1 MAKVNL
7 DLLTEEDYQAFQE
20 KRYVDLS
27 EDAKRYLSGEGF
39 GSGATFIEEAGRGF
53 SSSLRGL
60 AGMLPEND
68 FISVDQEV
76 DLDQERRSRMMLE
89 TNPVAGWTGLLVG
102 SAADPV
108 TLPAAILKPLTVGGK
123 VLTGALRGSAGGA
136 LGGALDPV
144 YEEFGDSK
152 ALNVVA
158 GAGLGA
164 GLGALVGKLLGKNQP
179 SKVEADATKIIDSPD
194 AARAVDDV
202 SVTEE
207 SSVAKVMEPA
217 IPEAATF
224 NPTSGKFEVSEE
236 VIPTVNLALPRQLS
250 GAKPRFNKF
259 ETQFENDLDKAFYIV
274 GNSASKSAQHDAYVD
289 WIKVT
294 TGLDDVEVKAAAKA
308 ARSELARKLGSAP
321 VEGNKLVI
329 AEPSSIA
336 QTITTRATAPKQV
349 AKPVTPTVTVKD
361 GLDETDLALLRRAGV
376 NVTIGRNGTV
386 VVQDLLASGR
396 PMMSNATFLQ
406 RMEAAGIGIDL
417 PAYRQ
422 RTKAD
427 VQVKQAQEAEA
438 MGRGAGDQ
446 PQITNESQQFW
457 SGQQPVNKEQWT
469 TPPVQRAEQ
478 TPPVERAGQPQQM
491 EGLQTG
497 APREGDAAGAT
508 RVRPASIYNEQL
520 APGLVDMSPTE
531 LVARASS
538 ISPEEIMKMMPP
550 SVRAA
555 EEAKHPTGLAEY
567 LSAGQ
572 KRLKR
577 ILADNNNIV
586 EWMISKSR
594 AKRGMSEEEV
604 GAFAPFYHQSM
615 AAREQTL
622 VKAAQF
628 RKEGGS
634 FESTE
639 GMKLTQDLMYYT
651 GIALFKKNEGSKA
664 GRALNAYRLISEK
677 ARKGQ
682 NLNNIF
688 PGVVC

>member
-20 KRYVDLS
+20 KRYADLS

-39 GSGATFIEEAGRGF
+39 GSAATFMEEAGRGF

-89 TNPVAGWTGLLVG
+89 TNPVAGWAGLLVG

-108 TLPAAILKPLTVGGK
+108 TLPAAILKPLKAGGAA
-123 VLTGALRGSAGGA
+123 LTGALRGSAGGA

-144 YEEFGDSK
+144 YEEFDDSK
-152 ALNVVA
+152 VLNVVA

-164 GLGALVGKLLGKNQP
+164 GLGAAVGKLLGRGTQATKA
-179 SKVEADATKIIDSPD
+179 EADADEIISSPNM
-194 AARAVDDV
+194 AKAVDDV

-207 SSVAKVMEPA
+207 SSVAKMMEPT
-217 IPEAATF
+217 IPDAATF
-224 NPTSGKFEVSEE
+224 NPTSGRFEVSEE
-236 VIPTVNLALPRQLS
+236 VIPTADLTLPRQLA

-274 GNSASKSAQHDAYVD
+274 GNSTSKSAQHDAYVD
-289 WIKVT
+289 WLKGR
-294 TGLDDVEVKAAAKA
+294 TGLDEAEVKAAAKA

-321 VEGNKLVI
+321 VQGNKLI
-329 AEPSSIA
+329 LAEPSTVA
-336 QTITTRATAPKQV
+336 QTVTARATAPQQI

-376 NVTIGRNGTV
+376 NMAVGRDGTLV
-386 VVQDLLASGR
+386 IQDLLN
-396 PMMSNATFLQ
+396 SNKVMLNGEFLR

-422 RTKAD
+422 RTKATA
-427 VQVKQAQEAEA
+427 QARQAQEAEA

-446 PQITNESQQFW
+446 PQVTNESQQFW
-457 SGQQPVNKEQWT
+457 TGQQPVNKEQWT
-469 TPPVQRAEQ
+469 TPPAGRAEQ
-478 TPPVERAGQPQQM
+478 APQM

-508 RVRPASIYNEQL
+508 RARPASVYGEQL

-538 ISPEEIMKMMPP
+538 ISPDEIIKMMPP

-572 KRLKR
+572 KRLKK

-604 GAFAPFYHQSM
+604 GAFAPFYHQAM

-622 VKAAQF
+622 AKAAQF

-634 FESTE
+634 FESAE

-664 GRALNAYRLISEK
+664 GRALNAFRLISEK

>member
-20 KRYVDLS
+20 KRYADLS

-39 GSGATFIEEAGRGF
+39 GSAATFMEEAGRGF

-102 SAADPV
+102 SASDPV
-108 TLPAAILKPLTVGGK
+108 TLPAAILKPLAAGGAA
-123 VLTGALRGSAGGA
+123 LTGALRGSAGGA

-144 YEEFGDSK
+144 YEEFDDSK
-152 ALNVVA
+152 VLNVVA

-164 GLGALVGKLLGKNQP
+164 GLGAAVGKLLGRGTQATKA
-179 SKVEADATKIIDSPD
+179 EADADEIISSPNM
-194 AARAVDDV
+194 AKAVDDV

-207 SSVAKVMEPA
+207 SSVAKMMEPT
-217 IPEAATF
+217 IPDAATF
-224 NPTSGKFEVSEE
+224 NPTSGRFEVSEE
-236 VIPTVNLALPRQLS
+236 VIPTADLTLPRQLA

-274 GNSASKSAQHDAYVD
+274 GNSTSKSAQHDAYVD
-289 WIKVT
+289 WLKGR
-294 TGLDDVEVKAAAKA
+294 TGLDEAEVKAAAKA

-321 VEGNKLVI
+321 VQGNKLI
-329 AEPSSIA
+329 LAEPSTVA
-336 QTITTRATAPKQV
+336 QTVTARATAPQQV

-376 NVTIGRNGTV
+376 NMAVGRDGTLV
-386 VVQDLLASGR
+386 IQDLLN
-396 PMMSNATFLQ
+396 SNKVMLNGEFLR

-422 RTKAD
+422 RTKANA
-427 VQVKQAQEAEA
+427 QARQAQEAEA

-446 PQITNESQQFW
+446 PQVTNESQQFW
-457 SGQQPVNKEQWT
+457 TGQQPVNKEQWT
-469 TPPVQRAEQ
+469 TPPAGRAEQ
-478 TPPVERAGQPQQM
+478 APQM

-508 RVRPASIYNEQL
+508 RARPASVYGEQL

-538 ISPEEIMKMMPP
+538 ISPDDIIKMMPP

-572 KRLKR
+572 KRLKK

-604 GAFAPFYHQSM
+604 GAFAPFYHQAM

-622 VKAAQF
+622 AKAAQF

-634 FESTE
+634 FESAE

-664 GRALNAYRLISEK
+664 GRALNAFRLISEK

>member
-20 KRYVDLS
+20 KRYADLS

-39 GSGATFIEEAGRGF
+39 GSASTFMEEAGRGF

-108 TLPAAILKPLTVGGK
+108 TLPAAILKPLKAGGAA
-123 VLTGALRGSAGGA
+123 LTGALRASAGGA

-144 YEEFGDSK
+144 YEEFDDSK
-152 ALNVVA
+152 VLNVVA

-164 GLGALVGKLLGKNQP
+164 GLGAAVGKLLGRGTQATKA
-179 SKVEADATKIIDSPD
+179 EADADEIVSSPNM
-194 AARAVDDV
+194 AKAVDDV

-207 SSVAKVMEPA
+207 SSVAKMMEPT
-217 IPEAATF
+217 IPDAATF
-224 NPTSGKFEVSEE
+224 NPTSGRFEVSEE
-236 VIPTVNLALPRQLS
+236 VIPTADLTLPRQLA

-274 GNSASKSAQHDAYVD
+274 GNSTSKSAQHDAYVD
-289 WIKVT
+289 WLKGR
-294 TGLDDVEVKAAAKA
+294 TGLDEAEVKAAAKA

-321 VEGNKLVI
+321 VQGNKLI
-329 AEPSSIA
+329 LAEPSTVA
-336 QTITTRATAPKQV
+336 QTVTARATAPQQI

-376 NVTIGRNGTV
+376 NVTVGRNGTV
-386 VVQDLLASGR
+386 VVQDLLAPGR

-427 VQVKQAQEAEA
+427 VQARQAQEAEA

-446 PQITNESQQFW
+446 PQVTNESQQFW
-457 SGQQPVNKEQWT
+457 TGQQPVNKEQWT
-469 TPPVQRAEQ
+469 TPPAGRAEQ
-478 TPPVERAGQPQQM
+478 APQM

-508 RVRPASIYNEQL
+508 RARPASVYGEQL

-538 ISPEEIMKMMPP
+538 ISPDDIIKMMPP

-572 KRLKR
+572 KRLKK

-604 GAFAPFYHQSM
+604 GAFAPFYHQAM

-622 VKAAQF
+622 AKAAQF

-634 FESTE
+634 FESAE

-664 GRALNAYRLISEK
+664 GRALNAFRLISEK

>member
-20 KRYVDLS
+20 KRYADLS

-39 GSGATFIEEAGRGF
+39 GSAATFMEEAGRGF

-68 FISVDQEV
+68 FISVDQEA

-89 TNPVAGWTGLLVG
+89 TNPVAGWAGLLVG

-108 TLPAAILKPLTVGGK
+108 TLPAAILKPLAAGGAA
-123 VLTGALRGSAGGA
+123 LTGALRGSAGGA

-144 YEEFGDSK
+144 YEEFNDSK
-152 ALNVVA
+152 VLNVVA

-164 GLGALVGKLLGKNQP
+164 GLGGLVGKLLGKSGQP
-179 SKVEADATKIIDSPD
+179 SKIEADAAKIIDSPD

-224 NPTSGKFEVSEE
+224 NPATGRFEVSEE
-236 VIPTVNLALPRQLS
+236 VIPTVDLALPRQLA

-274 GNSASKSAQHDAYVD
+274 GNPASKSAQHDAYVD
-289 WIKVT
+289 WIKAR
-294 TGLDDVEVKAAAKA
+294 TGMDDAEVKAAAKA

-329 AEPSSIA
+329 AEPSSVA
-336 QTITTRATAPKQV
+336 QTIITRATAPQQV

-376 NVTIGRNGTV
+376 NMAVGRDGTLV
-386 VVQDLLASGR
+386 IQDLLN
-396 PMMSNATFLQ
+396 SNKVMLNGEFLR

-422 RTKAD
+422 RTKANA
-427 VQVKQAQEAEA
+427 QAKQAQEAEA

-446 PQITNESQQFW
+446 PQVTNESQAFW
-457 SGQQPVNKEQWT
+457 TGQQPVNREQWT
-469 TPPVQRAEQ
+469 TPPAGRAEQ
-478 TPPVERAGQPQQM
+478 APPM

-508 RVRPASIYNEQL
+508 RARPASVYGEQL

-531 LVARASS
+531 LVARASA
-538 ISPEEIMKMMPP
+538 ISPDEIIKMMPP

-567 LSAGQ
+567 LSEGQ
-572 KRLKR
+572 KRLKK

-594 AKRGMSEEEV
+594 SPRGMSEREV
-604 GAFAPFYHQSM
+604 GAFAPFYHQAM

-622 VKAAQF
+622 AKAAQF

-634 FESTE
+634 FESAE

>member
-20 KRYVDLS
+20 KRYADLS

-39 GSGATFIEEAGRGF
+39 GSAATFMEEAGRGF

-102 SAADPV
+102 SASDPV
-108 TLPAAILKPLTVGGK
+108 TLPAAILKPLAAGGAA
-123 VLTGALRGSAGGA
+123 LTGALRGSAGGA

-144 YEEFGDSK
+144 YEEFDDSK
-152 ALNVVA
+152 VLNVVA

-164 GLGALVGKLLGKNQP
+164 GLGAAVGKLLGRGTQATKA
-179 SKVEADATKIIDSPD
+179 EADADEIVSSPNM
-194 AARAVDDV
+194 AKAVDDV

-207 SSVAKVMEPA
+207 SSVAKMMEPT
-217 IPEAATF
+217 IPDAATF
-224 NPTSGKFEVSEE
+224 NPTSGRFEVSEE
-236 VIPTVNLALPRQLS
+236 VIPTADLTLPRQLA

-259 ETQFENDLDKAFYIV
+259 ETQFENDLDKAFNIV
-274 GNSASKSAQHDAYVD
+274 GNSTSKSAQHDAYVD
-289 WIKVT
+289 WLKGR
-294 TGLDDVEVKAAAKA
+294 TGLDEAEVKAAAKA

-321 VEGNKLVI
+321 VQGNKLI
-329 AEPSSIA
+329 LAEPSTVA
-336 QTITTRATAPKQV
+336 QTVTARATAPQQV

-376 NVTIGRNGTV
+376 NVTVGRNGTV
-386 VVQDLLASGR
+386 VVQDLLAPGR

-427 VQVKQAQEAEA
+427 VQARQAQEAEA

-446 PQITNESQQFW
+446 PQVTNESQAFW
-457 SGQQPVNKEQWT
+457 TGQQPVNKEQWT
-469 TPPVQRAEQ
+469 TPPAGRAEQ
-478 TPPVERAGQPQQM
+478 APQM

-508 RVRPASIYNEQL
+508 RARPASVYGEQL

-538 ISPEEIMKMMPP
+538 ISPDDIIKMMPP

-572 KRLKR
+572 KRLKK

-604 GAFAPFYHQSM
+604 GAFAPFYHQAM

-622 VKAAQF
+622 AKAAQF

-634 FESTE
+634 FESAE

-664 GRALNAYRLISEK
+664 GRALNAFRLISEK

>member
-20 KRYVDLS
+20 KRYADLS

-39 GSGATFIEEAGRGF
+39 GSAATFMEEAGRGF

-89 TNPVAGWTGLLVG
+89 TNPVAGWAGLLVG

-108 TLPAAILKPLTVGGK
+108 TLPAAILKPLKAGGAA
-123 VLTGALRGSAGGA
+123 LTGALRGSAGGA

-144 YEEFGDSK
+144 YEEFDDSK
-152 ALNVVA
+152 VLNVVA

-164 GLGALVGKLLGKNQP
+164 GLGAAVGKLLGRGTQATKA
-179 SKVEADATKIIDSPD
+179 EADADEIISSPNM
-194 AARAVDDV
+194 AKAVDDV

-207 SSVAKVMEPA
+207 SSVAKMMEPT
-217 IPEAATF
+217 IPDAATF
-224 NPTSGKFEVSEE
+224 NPTSGRFEVSEE
-236 VIPTVNLALPRQLS
+236 VIPTADLTLPRQLA

-274 GNSASKSAQHDAYVD
+274 GNSTSKSAQHDAYVD
-289 WIKVT
+289 WLKGR
-294 TGLDDVEVKAAAKA
+294 TGLDEAEVKAAAKA

-321 VEGNKLVI
+321 VQGDKLI
-329 AEPSSIA
+329 LAEPSTVA
-336 QTITTRATAPKQV
+336 QTVTARATAPQQV

-376 NVTIGRNGTV
+376 NVTVGRNGTV
-386 VVQDLLASGR
+386 VVQDLLAPGR

-427 VQVKQAQEAEA
+427 VQARQSQEAEA

-446 PQITNESQQFW
+446 PQVTNESQQFW
-457 SGQQPVNKEQWT
+457 TGQQPVNKEQWT
-469 TPPVQRAEQ
+469 TPPAGRAEQ
-478 TPPVERAGQPQQM
+478 APQM

-508 RVRPASIYNEQL
+508 RARPASVYGEQL

-538 ISPEEIMKMMPP
+538 ISPDEIIKMMPP

-572 KRLKR
+572 KRLKK

-604 GAFAPFYHQSM
+604 GAFAPFYHQAM

-622 VKAAQF
+622 AKAAQF

-634 FESTE
+634 FESAE

-664 GRALNAYRLISEK
+664 GRALNAFRLISEK

>member
-1 MAKVNL
+1 MATVNL
-7 DLLTEEDYQAFQE
+7 DLLTEEDYKAFQE
-20 KRYVDLS
+20 KRYADLS

-39 GSGATFIEEAGRGF
+39 GSAATFMEEAGRGF

-108 TLPAAILKPLTVGGK
+108 TLPAAILKPLKAGGAA
-123 VLTGALRGSAGGA
+123 LTGALRGSAGGA

-144 YEEFGDSK
+144 YEEFDDSRV
-152 ALNVVA
+152 LNVVA

-164 GLGALVGKLLGKNQP
+164 GLGAAVGKLLGRGTQATKA
-179 SKVEADATKIIDSPD
+179 EADADEIISSPNM
-194 AARAVDDV
+194 AKAVDDV

-207 SSVAKVMEPA
+207 SSVAKMMEPT
-217 IPEAATF
+217 IPDAATF
-224 NPTSGKFEVSEE
+224 NPTSGRFEVSEE
-236 VIPTVNLALPRQLS
+236 LIPTADLTLPRQLA

-274 GNSASKSAQHDAYVD
+274 GNSTSKSAQHDAYVD
-289 WIKVT
+289 WLKGR
-294 TGLDDVEVKAAAKA
+294 TGLDEAEVKAAAKA

-321 VEGNKLVI
+321 VQGNKLI
-329 AEPSSIA
+329 LAEPSTVA
-336 QTITTRATAPKQV
+336 QTVTARATAPQQI

-376 NVTIGRNGTV
+376 NVTVGRNGTV
-386 VVQDLLASGR
+386 VVQDLLATGR

-427 VQVKQAQEAEA
+427 VQARQTQEAEA

-446 PQITNESQQFW
+446 PQVTNESQQFW
-457 SGQQPVNKEQWT
+457 TGQQPVNKEQWT
-469 TPPVQRAEQ
+469 TPPAGRAEQ
-478 TPPVERAGQPQQM
+478 APQM

-508 RVRPASIYNEQL
+508 RARPASVYGEQL

-538 ISPEEIMKMMPP
+538 ISPDDIIKMMPP

-572 KRLKR
+572 KRLKK

-604 GAFAPFYHQSM
+604 GAFAPFYHQAM

-622 VKAAQF
+622 AKAAQF

-634 FESTE
+634 FESAE

>member
-20 KRYVDLS
+20 KRYADLS

-39 GSGATFIEEAGRGF
+39 GSAATFMEEAGRGF

-102 SAADPV
+102 SASDPV
-108 TLPAAILKPLTVGGK
+108 TLPAAILKPLAAGGAA
-123 VLTGALRGSAGGA
+123 LTGALRGSAGGA

-144 YEEFGDSK
+144 YEEFDDSK
-152 ALNVVA
+152 VLNVVA

-164 GLGALVGKLLGKNQP
+164 GLGAAVGKLLGRGTQATKA
-179 SKVEADATKIIDSPD
+179 EADADEIVSSPNM
-194 AARAVDDV
+194 AKAVDDV

-207 SSVAKVMEPA
+207 SSVAKMMEPT
-217 IPEAATF
+217 IPDAATF
-224 NPTSGKFEVSEE
+224 NPTSGRFEVSEE
-236 VIPTVNLALPRQLS
+236 LIPTADLTLPRQLA

-274 GNSASKSAQHDAYVD
+274 GNSTSKSAQHDAYVD
-289 WIKVT
+289 WLKGR
-294 TGLDDVEVKAAAKA
+294 TGLDEAEVKAAAKA

-321 VEGNKLVI
+321 VQGDKLI
-329 AEPSSIA
+329 LAEPSTVA
-336 QTITTRATAPKQV
+336 QTVTARATAPQQV

-376 NVTIGRNGTV
+376 NVTVGRNGTV
-386 VVQDLLASGR
+386 VVQDLLAPGR

-427 VQVKQAQEAEA
+427 VQARQAQEAEA

-446 PQITNESQQFW
+446 PQVTNESQAFW
-457 SGQQPVNKEQWT
+457 TGQQPVNKEQWT
-469 TPPVQRAEQ
+469 TPPAGRAEQ
-478 TPPVERAGQPQQM
+478 APQM

-508 RVRPASIYNEQL
+508 RARPASVYGEQL

-538 ISPEEIMKMMPP
+538 ISPDDIIKMMPP

-572 KRLKR
+572 KRLKK

-604 GAFAPFYHQSM
+604 GAFAPFYHQAM

-622 VKAAQF
+622 AKAAQF

-634 FESTE
+634 FESAE

-664 GRALNAYRLISEK
+664 GRALNAFRLISEK

>member
-20 KRYVDLS
+20 KRYADLS

-39 GSGATFIEEAGRGF
+39 GSAATFMEEAGRGF

-102 SAADPV
+102 SASDPV
-108 TLPAAILKPLTVGGK
+108 TLPAAILKPLAAGGAA
-123 VLTGALRGSAGGA
+123 LTGALRGSAGGA

-144 YEEFGDSK
+144 YEEFDDSK
-152 ALNVVA
+152 VLNVVA

-164 GLGALVGKLLGKNQP
+164 GLGAAVGKLLGRGTQATKA
-179 SKVEADATKIIDSPD
+179 EADADEIISSPNM
-194 AARAVDDV
+194 AKAVDDV

-207 SSVAKVMEPA
+207 SSVAKVMEPT
-217 IPEAATF
+217 IPDAATF
-224 NPTSGKFEVSEE
+224 NPTSGRFEVSEE
-236 VIPTVNLALPRQLS
+236 VIPTADLTLPRQLA

-274 GNSASKSAQHDAYVD
+274 GNSTSKSAQHDAYVD
-289 WIKVT
+289 WLKGR
-294 TGLDDVEVKAAAKA
+294 TGLDEAEVKAAAKA

-321 VEGNKLVI
+321 VQGNKLI
-329 AEPSSIA
+329 LAEPSTVA
-336 QTITTRATAPKQV
+336 QTVTARATAPQQV

-376 NVTIGRNGTV
+376 NMAVGRDGTLV
-386 VVQDLLASGR
+386 IQDLLN
-396 PMMSNATFLQ
+396 SNKVMLNGEFLR

-422 RTKAD
+422 RTKANA
-427 VQVKQAQEAEA
+427 QARQAQEAEA

-446 PQITNESQQFW
+446 PQVTNESQQFW
-457 SGQQPVNKEQWT
+457 TGQQPVNKEQWT
-469 TPPVQRAEQ
+469 TPPAGRAEQ
-478 TPPVERAGQPQQM
+478 APQM

-508 RVRPASIYNEQL
+508 RARPASVYGEQL

-538 ISPEEIMKMMPP
+538 ISPDDIIKMMPP

-572 KRLKR
+572 KRLKK

-604 GAFAPFYHQSM
+604 GAFAPFYHQAM

-622 VKAAQF
+622 AKAAQF

-634 FESTE
+634 FESAE

-664 GRALNAYRLISEK
+664 GRALNAFRLISEK

>member
-20 KRYVDLS
+20 KRYADLS

-39 GSGATFIEEAGRGF
+39 GSAATFMEEAGRGF

-102 SAADPV
+102 SASDPV
-108 TLPAAILKPLTVGGK
+108 TLPAAILKPLAAGGAA
-123 VLTGALRGSAGGA
+123 LTGALRGSAGGA

-144 YEEFGDSK
+144 YEEFDDSK
-152 ALNVVA
+152 VLNVVA

-164 GLGALVGKLLGKNQP
+164 GLGAAVGKLLGRGTQATKA
-179 SKVEADATKIIDSPD
+179 EADADEIISSPNM
-194 AARAVDDV
+194 AKAVDDV

-207 SSVAKVMEPA
+207 SSVAKVMEPT
-217 IPEAATF
+217 IPDAATF
-224 NPTSGKFEVSEE
+224 NPTSGRFEVSEE
-236 VIPTVNLALPRQLS
+236 VIPTADLTLPRQLA

-274 GNSASKSAQHDAYVD
+274 GNSTSKSAQHDAYVD
-289 WIKVT
+289 WLKGR
-294 TGLDDVEVKAAAKA
+294 TGLDEAEVKAAAKA

-321 VEGNKLVI
+321 VQGNKLI
-329 AEPSSIA
+329 LAEPSTVA
-336 QTITTRATAPKQV
+336 QTVTARATAPQQV

-376 NVTIGRNGTV
+376 NMAVGRDGTLV
-386 VVQDLLASGR
+386 IQDLLN
-396 PMMSNATFLQ
+396 SNKVMLNGEFLR

-422 RTKAD
+422 RTKANA
-427 VQVKQAQEAEA
+427 QARQAQEAEA

-446 PQITNESQQFW
+446 PQVTNESQAFW
-457 SGQQPVNKEQWT
+457 TGQQPVNKEQWT
-469 TPPVQRAEQ
+469 TPPAGRAEQ
-478 TPPVERAGQPQQM
+478 APQM

-508 RVRPASIYNEQL
+508 RARPASVYGEQL

-538 ISPEEIMKMMPP
+538 ISPDDIIKMMPP

-572 KRLKR
+572 KRLKK

-604 GAFAPFYHQSM
+604 GAFAPFYHQAM

-622 VKAAQF
+622 AKAAQF

-634 FESTE
+634 FESAE

-664 GRALNAYRLISEK
+664 GRALNAFRLISEK

>member
-1 MAKVNL
+1 V
-7 DLLTEEDYQAFQE
+7 
-20 KRYVDLS
+20 
-27 EDAKRYLSGEGF
+27 
-39 GSGATFIEEAGRGF
+39 
-53 SSSLRGL
+53 
-60 AGMLPEND
+60 
-68 FISVDQEV
+68 
-76 DLDQERRSRMMLE
+76 
-89 TNPVAGWTGLLVG
+89 LV
-102 SAADPV
+102 
-108 TLPAAILKPLTVGGK
+108 
-123 VLTGALRGSAGGA
+123 
-136 LGGALDPV
+136 
-144 YEEFGDSK
+144 
-152 ALNVVA
+152 
-158 GAGLGA
+158 LGA
-164 GLGALVGKLLGKNQP
+164 AVGKLLGRGTQATKA
-179 SKVEADATKIIDSPD
+179 EADADEIISSPNM
-194 AARAVDDV
+194 AKAVDDV

-207 SSVAKVMEPA
+207 SSVAKMMEPT
-217 IPEAATF
+217 IPDAATF
-224 NPTSGKFEVSEE
+224 NPTSGRFEVSEE
-236 VIPTVNLALPRQLS
+236 VIPTADLTLPRQLA

-274 GNSASKSAQHDAYVD
+274 GNSTSKSAQHDAYVD
-289 WIKVT
+289 WLKGR
-294 TGLDDVEVKAAAKA
+294 TGLDEAEVKAAAKA

-321 VEGNKLVI
+321 VQGDKLI
-329 AEPSSIA
+329 LAEPSTVA
-336 QTITTRATAPKQV
+336 QTVTARATAPQQV

-376 NVTIGRNGTV
+376 NVTVGRNGTV
-386 VVQDLLASGR
+386 VVQDLLAPGR

-427 VQVKQAQEAEA
+427 VQARQAQEAEA

-446 PQITNESQQFW
+446 PQVTNESQQFW
-457 SGQQPVNKEQWT
+457 TGQQPVNKEQWT
-469 TPPVQRAEQ
+469 TPPAGRAEQ
-478 TPPVERAGQPQQM
+478 APQM

-508 RVRPASIYNEQL
+508 RARPASVYGEQL

-538 ISPEEIMKMMPP
+538 ISPDEIIKMMPP

-572 KRLKR
+572 KRLKK

-604 GAFAPFYHQSM
+604 GAFAPFYHQAM

-622 VKAAQF
+622 AKAAQF

-634 FESTE
+634 FESAE

-664 GRALNAYRLISEK
+664 GRALNAFRLISEK

>member
-20 KRYVDLS
+20 KRYADLS

-39 GSGATFIEEAGRGF
+39 GSAATFMEEAGRGF

-68 FISVDQEV
+68 FISVDQEA

-89 TNPVAGWTGLLVG
+89 TNPVAGWAGLLVG

-108 TLPAAILKPLTVGGK
+108 TLPAAILKPLAAGGAA
-123 VLTGALRGSAGGA
+123 LTGALRGSAGGA

-144 YEEFGDSK
+144 YEEFNDSK
-152 ALNVVA
+152 VLNVVA

-164 GLGALVGKLLGKNQP
+164 GLGGLVGKLLGKSGQP
-179 SKVEADATKIIDSPD
+179 SKIEADAAKIIDSPD

-224 NPTSGKFEVSEE
+224 NPATGRFEVSEE
-236 VIPTVNLALPRQLS
+236 VIPTVDLALPRQLA

-274 GNSASKSAQHDAYVD
+274 GNPASKSAQHDAYVD
-289 WIKVT
+289 WIKAR
-294 TGLDDVEVKAAAKA
+294 TGMDDAEVKAAAKA

-329 AEPSSIA
+329 AEPSSVA
-336 QTITTRATAPKQV
+336 QTIITRATAPQQV

-376 NVTIGRNGTV
+376 NMAVGRDGTLV
-386 VVQDLLASGR
+386 IQDLLN
-396 PMMSNATFLQ
+396 SNKVMLNGEFLR

-427 VQVKQAQEAEA
+427 VQARQAQEAEA

-446 PQITNESQQFW
+446 PQITNESQAFW
-457 SGQQPVNKEQWT
+457 TGQQPVNREQWT
-469 TPPVQRAEQ
+469 TPPAGRAEQ
-478 TPPVERAGQPQQM
+478 APPM

-508 RVRPASIYNEQL
+508 RARPASVYGEQL

-538 ISPEEIMKMMPP
+538 ISPEEIIKMMPP

-567 LSAGQ
+567 LSEGQ
-572 KRLKR
+572 KRLKK

-594 AKRGMSEEEV
+594 SPRGMSEREV
-604 GAFAPFYHQSM
+604 GAFAPFYHQAM

-622 VKAAQF
+622 AKAAQF

-634 FESTE
+634 FESAE

>member
-7 DLLTEEDYQAFQE
+7 DLLTEEDYKAFQE
-20 KRYVDLS
+20 KRYADLS
-27 EDAKRYLSGEGF
+27 DDAKRYLSGEGF
-39 GSGATFIEEAGRGF
+39 GSAETFIEEAGRGF

-68 FISVDQEV
+68 FISVDQEA
-76 DLDQERRSRMMLE
+76 DLEQERRSRMMLE
-89 TNPVAGWTGLLVG
+89 TNPVAGWAGLLVG

-108 TLPAAILKPLTVGGK
+108 TLPAAILKPLSMGGA
-123 VLTGALRGSAGGA
+123 VTTGALRGAAGGT

-144 YEEFGDSK
+144 YEEFGDSRV
-152 ALNVVA
+152 LNVVA

-164 GLGALVGKLLGKNQP
+164 GLGGLVGKLLGRGGTKA
-179 SKVEADATKIIDSPD
+179 EADAAKIVESPD
-194 AARAVDDV
+194 PVKSVDDV
-202 SVTEE
+202 MATEE
-207 SSVAKVMEPA
+207 SSVVKAMEPT

-224 NPTSGKFEVSEE
+224 NPASGKFEVMEE
-236 VIPTVNLALPRQLS
+236 VTPTVNLALPRQLS

-274 GNSASKSAQHDAYVD
+274 GNPASKSAQHDAYVD
-289 WIKVT
+289 WIKVA
-294 TGLDDVEVKAAAKA
+294 TGLDDAEVKAAARA

-321 VEGNKLVI
+321 AEGNKLI
-329 AEPSSIA
+329 ITEPSSVA
-336 QTITTRATAPKQV
+336 QSITAKVTAPQQV
-349 AKPVTPTVTVKD
+349 AKPVTPTVTIKD
-361 GLDETDLALLRRAGV
+361 GLDENDLALLRRAGV
-376 NVTIGRNGTV
+376 NMAVGREGTLV
-386 VVQDLLASGR
+386 IQDLLN
-396 PMMSNATFLQ
+396 SNKVMLNGEFLR

-422 RTKAD
+422 RTRAD
-427 VQVKQAQEAEA
+427 VQARQAQEAGA

-446 PQITNESQQFW
+446 PQVTNESQAFW
-457 SGQQPVNKEQWT
+457 TGQQPVNREQWT
-469 TPPVQRAEQ
+469 TPLAGRAEQ
-478 TPPVERAGQPQQM
+478 TPQM

-508 RVRPASIYNEQL
+508 RARPASVYSEQL
-520 APGLVDMSPTE
+520 APGLSEMSPTE

-538 ISPEEIMKMMPP
+538 ISPEEIIKMMPP

-567 LSAGQ
+567 LSEGQ
-572 KRLKR
+572 KRLKK

-594 AKRGMSEEEV
+594 SPRGMSEREV
-604 GAFAPFYHQSM
+604 GAFAPFYHQAM

-622 VKAAQF
+622 AKASEF
-628 RKEGGS
+628 RKSGGS
-634 FESTE
+634 FESAE
-639 GMKLTQDLMYYT
+639 GMKITQDLMYYT

-664 GRALNAYRLISEK
+664 GRALNAFRLISEK

>member
-7 DLLTEEDYQAFQE
+7 DLLTEEDYKAFQE
-20 KRYVDLS
+20 KRYADMS
-27 EDAKRYLSGEGF
+27 DDAKRYLSGEGF
-39 GSGATFIEEAGRGF
+39 GSAETFIEEAGRGF

-68 FISVDQEV
+68 FISVNEEA
-76 DLDQERRSRMMLE
+76 DLEQERRSRMMLE
-89 TNPVAGWTGLLVG
+89 TNPVAGWAGLLVG

-108 TLPAAILKPLTVGGK
+108 TLPAAVLKPLTMGSAVT
-123 VLTGALRGSAGGA
+123 TGALRGAAGGT

-152 ALNVVA
+152 ILNVVA

-164 GLGALVGKLLGKNQP
+164 GLGGLVGKLLGRGQAP
-179 SKVEADATKIIDSPD
+179 TKVEADAAKIAESPD
-194 AARAVDDV
+194 PVKAVDDV
-202 SVTEE
+202 AATEE
-207 SSVAKVMEPA
+207 SSVAKAMEPA

-224 NPTSGKFEVSEE
+224 NPTTGRFEVTEE
-236 VIPTVNLALPRQLS
+236 VIPTVSLTLPRQLA

-274 GNSASKSAQHDAYVD
+274 GNPASKSAQHDAYVD
-289 WIKVT
+289 WIKGV
-294 TGLDDVEVKAAAKA
+294 TGLEDAEIKAASRA

-321 VEGNKLVI
+321 AEGNKLII
-329 AEPSSIA
+329 AEPSSVA
-336 QTITTRATAPKQV
+336 QTITAKVSAPQQV
-349 AKPVTPTVTVKD
+349 AKPVTPTVTLKD

-376 NVTIGRNGTV
+376 NVTVGRNGTV
-386 VVQDLLASGR
+386 VVQDLLVSGR

-422 RTKAD
+422 RTRAD
-427 VQVKQAQEAEA
+427 VQSRQAQEAEA

-446 PQITNESQQFW
+446 PQVTNQSQEFW
-457 SGQQPVNKEQWT
+457 AKQQPVNREQWT
-469 TPPVQRAEQ
+469 TPPTGRAE
-478 TPPVERAGQPQQM
+478 P
-491 EGLQTG
+491 LQTG

-508 RVRPASIYNEQL
+508 RARPASVYGEQL
-520 APGLVDMSPTE
+520 APGLSEMSPTE
-531 LVARASS
+531 LVARATA
-538 ISPEEIMKMMPP
+538 ISPEEVIKMIPP
-550 SVRAA
+550 SERAKL
-555 EEAKHPTGLAEY
+555 EAKYPTGLAEY
-567 LSAGQ
+567 ISQGQ
-572 KRLKR
+572 RRLKE
-577 ILADNNNIV
+577 ILRDNNNIV
-586 EWMISKSR
+586 EWMLSKSR
-594 AKRGMSEEEV
+594 AKRPMSEEEV
-604 GAFAPFYHQSM
+604 GAFTPFYHQAM

-622 VKAAQF
+622 AKASEF
-628 RKEGGS
+628 RKAGGS
-634 FESTE
+634 FESAE
-639 GMKLTQDLMYYT
+639 GMKITQDLMYYT

-664 GRALNAYRLISEK
+664 GRALNAFRLISEK

>member
-1 MAKVNL
+1 M
-7 DLLTEEDYQAFQE
+7 
-20 KRYVDLS
+20 
-27 EDAKRYLSGEGF
+27 
-39 GSGATFIEEAGRGF
+39 
-53 SSSLRGL
+53 
-60 AGMLPEND
+60 
-68 FISVDQEV
+68 
-76 DLDQERRSRMMLE
+76 
-89 TNPVAGWTGLLVG
+89 
-102 SAADPV
+102 
-108 TLPAAILKPLTVGGK
+108 
-123 VLTGALRGSAGGA
+123 
-136 LGGALDPV
+136 
-144 YEEFGDSK
+144 
-152 ALNVVA
+152 
-158 GAGLGA
+158 
-164 GLGALVGKLLGKNQP
+164 
-179 SKVEADATKIIDSPD
+179 
-194 AARAVDDV
+194 
-202 SVTEE
+202 
-207 SSVAKVMEPA
+207 
-217 IPEAATF
+217 
-224 NPTSGKFEVSEE
+224 
-236 VIPTVNLALPRQLS
+236 
-250 GAKPRFNKF
+250 
-259 ETQFENDLDKAFYIV
+259 
-274 GNSASKSAQHDAYVD
+274 
-289 WIKVT
+289 
-294 TGLDDVEVKAAAKA
+294 
-308 ARSELARKLGSAP
+308 ARKLGSAP
-321 VEGNKLVI
+321 VQGNKLI
-329 AEPSSIA
+329 LTEPSTVA
-336 QTITTRATAPKQV
+336 QTVTARATAPQQI

-376 NVTIGRNGTV
+376 NVTVGRNGTV
-386 VVQDLLASGR
+386 VVQDLLAPGR

-427 VQVKQAQEAEA
+427 VQARQAQEAEA

-446 PQITNESQQFW
+446 PQVTNESQQFW
-457 SGQQPVNKEQWT
+457 TGQQPVNKEQWT
-469 TPPVQRAEQ
+469 TPPAGRAEQ
-478 TPPVERAGQPQQM
+478 APQM

-508 RVRPASIYNEQL
+508 RARPASVYGEQL

-538 ISPEEIMKMMPP
+538 ISPDDIIKMMPP

-572 KRLKR
+572 KRLKK

-604 GAFAPFYHQSM
+604 GAFAPFYHQAM

-622 VKAAQF
+622 AKAAQF

-634 FESTE
+634 FESAE

-664 GRALNAYRLISEK
+664 GRALNAFRLISEK

>member
-236 VIPTVNLALPRQLS
+236 VIPTVNLALPRQLA

-289 WIKVT
+289 WIKAT

-336 QTITTRATAPKQV
+336 QTITTRATAPQQV

-361 GLDETDLALLRRAGV
+361 GLDETDLALLKRAGV
-376 NVTIGRNGTV
+376 NVTIGRNGNV

-396 PMMSNATFLQ
+396 PIMSNATFLQ

-478 TPPVERAGQPQQM
+478 PQQM

-508 RVRPASIYNEQL
+508 RVRPASIYGEQL

-538 ISPEEIMKMMPP
+538 ISPEEIIKMMPP

-567 LSAGQ
+567 LGAGQ

>member
-20 KRYVDLS
+20 KRYADLS

-39 GSGATFIEEAGRGF
+39 GSAATFMEEAGRGF

-102 SAADPV
+102 SASDPV
-108 TLPAAILKPLTVGGK
+108 TLPAAILKPLKAGGAA
-123 VLTGALRGSAGGA
+123 LTGALRGSAGGA

-144 YEEFGDSK
+144 YEEFDDSK
-152 ALNVVA
+152 VLNVVA

-164 GLGALVGKLLGKNQP
+164 GLGAAVGKLLGRGTQATKA
-179 SKVEADATKIIDSPD
+179 EADADEIISSPNM
-194 AARAVDDV
+194 AKAVDDV

-207 SSVAKVMEPA
+207 SSVAKMMEPT
-217 IPEAATF
+217 IPDAATF
-224 NPTSGKFEVSEE
+224 NPTSGRFEVSEE
-236 VIPTVNLALPRQLS
+236 VIPTADLALPRQLA

-274 GNSASKSAQHDAYVD
+274 GNSTSKSAQHDAYVD
-289 WIKVT
+289 WLKGR
-294 TGLDDVEVKAAAKA
+294 TGLDEAEVKAAAKA

-321 VEGNKLVI
+321 VQGNKLI
-329 AEPSSIA
+329 LAEPSTVA
-336 QTITTRATAPKQV
+336 QTVTARATAPQQV

-376 NVTIGRNGTV
+376 NVTVGRNGTV
-386 VVQDLLASGR
+386 VVQDLLAPGR

-427 VQVKQAQEAEA
+427 VQARQAQEAEA

-446 PQITNESQQFW
+446 PQVTNESQQFW
-457 SGQQPVNKEQWT
+457 TGQQPVNKEQWT
-469 TPPVQRAEQ
+469 TPPAGRAEQ
-478 TPPVERAGQPQQM
+478 APQM

-508 RVRPASIYNEQL
+508 RARPASVYGEQL

-538 ISPEEIMKMMPP
+538 ISPDEIIKMMPP

-572 KRLKR
+572 KRLKK

-604 GAFAPFYHQSM
+604 GAFAPFYHQAM

-622 VKAAQF
+622 AKAAQF

-634 FESTE
+634 FESAE

-664 GRALNAYRLISEK
+664 GRALNAFRLISEK

>member
-20 KRYVDLS
+20 KRYADLS

-39 GSGATFIEEAGRGF
+39 GSAATFMEEAGRGF

-102 SAADPV
+102 SASDPV
-108 TLPAAILKPLTVGGK
+108 TLPAAILKPLAAGGAA
-123 VLTGALRGSAGGA
+123 LTGALRGSAGGA

-144 YEEFGDSK
+144 YEEFDDSK
-152 ALNVVA
+152 VLNVVA

-164 GLGALVGKLLGKNQP
+164 GLGAAVGKLLGRGTQATKA
-179 SKVEADATKIIDSPD
+179 EADADEIVSSPNM
-194 AARAVDDV
+194 AKAVDDV

-207 SSVAKVMEPA
+207 SSVAKMMEPT
-217 IPEAATF
+217 IPDAATF
-224 NPTSGKFEVSEE
+224 NPTSGRFEVSEE
-236 VIPTVNLALPRQLS
+236 VIPTADLTLPRQLA

-274 GNSASKSAQHDAYVD
+274 GNSTSKSAQHDAYVD
-289 WIKVT
+289 WLKGR
-294 TGLDDVEVKAAAKA
+294 TGLDEAEVKAAAKA

-321 VEGNKLVI
+321 VQGNKLI
-329 AEPSSIA
+329 LAEPSTVA
-336 QTITTRATAPKQV
+336 QTVTARATAPQQV

-361 GLDETDLALLRRAGV
+361 GLDETDLALLRRACV
-376 NVTIGRNGTV
+376 NVTVGRNGTV
-386 VVQDLLASGR
+386 VVQDLLAPGR

-427 VQVKQAQEAEA
+427 VQARQAQEAEA

-446 PQITNESQQFW
+446 PQVTNESQAFW
-457 SGQQPVNKEQWT
+457 TGQQPVNKEQWT
-469 TPPVQRAEQ
+469 TPPAGRAEQ
-478 TPPVERAGQPQQM
+478 APQM

-508 RVRPASIYNEQL
+508 RARPASVYGEQL

-538 ISPEEIMKMMPP
+538 ISPDDIIKMMPP

-572 KRLKR
+572 KRLKK

-604 GAFAPFYHQSM
+604 GAFAPFYHQAM

-622 VKAAQF
+622 AKAAQF

-634 FESTE
+634 FESAE

-664 GRALNAYRLISEK
+664 GRALNAFRLISEK

>member
-20 KRYVDLS
+20 KRYADLS

-39 GSGATFIEEAGRGF
+39 GSAATFMEEAGRGF

-89 TNPVAGWTGLLVG
+89 TNPVAGWAGLLVG

-108 TLPAAILKPLTVGGK
+108 TLPAAILKPLKAGGAA
-123 VLTGALRGSAGGA
+123 LTGALRGSAGGA

-144 YEEFGDSK
+144 YEEFDDSK
-152 ALNVVA
+152 VLNVVA

-164 GLGALVGKLLGKNQP
+164 GLGAAVGKLLGRGTQATKA
-179 SKVEADATKIIDSPD
+179 EADADEIISSPNM
-194 AARAVDDV
+194 AKAVDDV

-207 SSVAKVMEPA
+207 SSVAKMMEPT
-217 IPEAATF
+217 IPDAATF
-224 NPTSGKFEVSEE
+224 NPTSGRFEVSEE
-236 VIPTVNLALPRQLS
+236 VIPTADLTLPRQLA

-274 GNSASKSAQHDAYVD
+274 GNSTSKSAQHDAYVD
-289 WIKVT
+289 WLKSR
-294 TGLDDVEVKAAAKA
+294 TGLDEAEVKAAAKA

-321 VEGNKLVI
+321 VQGNKLI
-329 AEPSSIA
+329 LAEPSMVA
-336 QTITTRATAPKQV
+336 QTVTARATAPQQI

-376 NVTIGRNGTV
+376 NMAVGRDGTLV
-386 VVQDLLASGR
+386 IQDLLN
-396 PMMSNATFLQ
+396 SNKVMLNGEFLR

-422 RTKAD
+422 RTKATA
-427 VQVKQAQEAEA
+427 QARQAQEAEA

-446 PQITNESQQFW
+446 PQVTNESQQFW
-457 SGQQPVNKEQWT
+457 TGQQPVNKEQWT
-469 TPPVQRAEQ
+469 TPPAGRAEQ
-478 TPPVERAGQPQQM
+478 APQM

-497 APREGDAAGAT
+497 APRDGDAAGAT
-508 RVRPASIYNEQL
+508 RARPASVYGEQL

-538 ISPEEIMKMMPP
+538 ISPDDIIKMMPP

-572 KRLKR
+572 KRLKK

-604 GAFAPFYHQSM
+604 GAFAPFYHQAM

-622 VKAAQF
+622 AKAAQF

-634 FESTE
+634 FESAE

-664 GRALNAYRLISEK
+664 GRALNAFRLISEK

>member
-20 KRYVDLS
+20 KRYADLS

-39 GSGATFIEEAGRGF
+39 GSAATFMEEAGRGF

-68 FISVDQEV
+68 FISVDQEA

-89 TNPVAGWTGLLVG
+89 TNPVAGWAGLLVG

-108 TLPAAILKPLTVGGK
+108 TLPAAILKPLAAGGAA
-123 VLTGALRGSAGGA
+123 LTGALRGSAGGA

-144 YEEFGDSK
+144 YEEFNDSK
-152 ALNVVA
+152 VLNVVA

-164 GLGALVGKLLGKNQP
+164 GLGGLVGKLLGKSGQP
-179 SKVEADATKIIDSPD
+179 SKIEADAAKIIDSPD

-224 NPTSGKFEVSEE
+224 NPATGRFEVSEE
-236 VIPTVNLALPRQLS
+236 VIPTVDLALPRQLA

-274 GNSASKSAQHDAYVD
+274 GNPASKSAQHDAYVD
-289 WIKVT
+289 WIKAR
-294 TGLDDVEVKAAAKA
+294 TGMDDAEVKAAAKA

-329 AEPSSIA
+329 AEPSSVA
-336 QTITTRATAPKQV
+336 QTIITRATAPQQV

-376 NVTIGRNGTV
+376 NMAVGRDGTLV
-386 VVQDLLASGR
+386 IQDLLN
-396 PMMSNATFLQ
+396 SNKVMLNGEFLR

-422 RTKAD
+422 RTKANA
-427 VQVKQAQEAEA
+427 QAKQAQEAEA

-446 PQITNESQQFW
+446 PQVTNESQAFW
-457 SGQQPVNKEQWT
+457 TGQQPVNREQWT
-469 TPPVQRAEQ
+469 TPPAGRAEQ
-478 TPPVERAGQPQQM
+478 APQM

-508 RVRPASIYNEQL
+508 RARPASVYGEQL

-531 LVARASS
+531 LVARASA
-538 ISPEEIMKMMPP
+538 ISPDEIIKMMPP

-567 LSAGQ
+567 LSEGQ
-572 KRLKR
+572 KRLKK

-594 AKRGMSEEEV
+594 SPRGMSEREV
-604 GAFAPFYHQSM
+604 GAFAPFYHQAM

-622 VKAAQF
+622 AKAAQF

-634 FESTE
+634 FESAE